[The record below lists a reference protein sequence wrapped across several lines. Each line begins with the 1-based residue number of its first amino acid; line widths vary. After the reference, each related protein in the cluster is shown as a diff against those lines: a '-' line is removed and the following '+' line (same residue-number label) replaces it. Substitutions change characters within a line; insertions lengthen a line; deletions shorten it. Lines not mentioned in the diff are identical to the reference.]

1 MGHVWKKGEGIKD
14 SSLKTP
20 PEKLRDLAT
29 KKYKRSLMQ
38 VKDLSSQVWIREV
51 QYCSL
56 ENDQNKKSKGS
67 REELAHLY
75 LKGTKLKKKYS
86 YEKTASVMR

>member
-29 KKYKRSLMQ
+29 KKYKRSLM
-38 VKDLSSQVWIREV
+38 
-51 QYCSL
+51 
-56 ENDQNKKSKGS
+56 
-67 REELAHLY
+67 
-75 LKGTKLKKKYS
+75 
-86 YEKTASVMR
+86 